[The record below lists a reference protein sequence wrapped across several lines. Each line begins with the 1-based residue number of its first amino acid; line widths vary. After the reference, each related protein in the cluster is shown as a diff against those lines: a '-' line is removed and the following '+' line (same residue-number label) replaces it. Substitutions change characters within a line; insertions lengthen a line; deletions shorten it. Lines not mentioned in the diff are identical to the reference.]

1 MNYLEKIIAK
11 ITAWGEGGVR
21 IGLRF
26 YLSRINTKNIK
37 IMIAMTWPTELEMVG
52 IRKKKNDLVIFEDF
66 FKLGIFSIFNT
77 HGERKENRRKKTS
90 TP

>member
-11 ITAWGEGGVR
+11 ITAWGGGVR

-37 IMIAMTWPTELEMVG
+37 IMIQDMACNDMANRVRNGRDSKE
-52 IRKKKNDLVIFEDF
+52 KK
-66 FKLGIFSIFNT
+66 
-77 HGERKENRRKKTS
+77 
-90 TP
+90 